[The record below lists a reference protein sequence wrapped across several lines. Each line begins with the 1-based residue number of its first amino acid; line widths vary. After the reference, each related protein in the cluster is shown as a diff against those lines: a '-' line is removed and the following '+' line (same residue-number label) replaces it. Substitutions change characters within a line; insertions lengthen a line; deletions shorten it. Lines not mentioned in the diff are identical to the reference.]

1 MLGHEK
7 RQKYIRSFSG
17 NYCGRIT
24 RVFFSTT
31 NNLSGQAIKAPEPA
45 CAYETDLETYVQTAP
60 NPTGNNYCKSKGYA
74 YAALVDRS
82 ASRILFDS
90 TNGQCFIGGNIQ
102 VDEIKYTYT
111 LSGYVPLKG
120 WSKSSCVLQNNQG
133 FVEPEYGDAFTIQ
146 AYEGALCCEL

>member
-1 MLGHEK
+1 MKKDKNILGVFLG
-7 RQKYIRSFSG
+7 IIAVALLVF
-17 NYCGRIT
+17 
-24 RVFFSTT
+24 FFSTT